1 MSEQVITSTP
11 VGAPDILRNQPLSR
25 QVDVNL
31 ETNILEPVSHS
42 YASAQGGRTTFVLPP
57 KGVLDAP
64 NAAIVFE
71 VQCPAA
77 DLLTCFNYANG
88 GLGMIDRITARC
100 GGIIISQVENAGQ
113 YANIKQ
119 NYASQGVKEG
129 ILDYRHL
136 SSQGVELSIAPAKI
150 AVSSIT
156 QEFQQLYNPEC
167 DQTSS
172 FGRSY
177 NGNAQNA
184 HQTQVS
190 KCISA
195 TAGQSP
201 EVVIRLADVFE
212 IFAENK
218 LPLMA
223 MAQVEI
229 EIEWAAAGDANLPAA
244 NVIDSPVID
253 SLIPDAAVHVAAVKL
268 QQGILTM
275 STPNMM
281 LDYIH
286 YDDVERAKIY
296 AAVNSGG
303 GMRLDFSEVVI
314 TRGVNPAGTAV
325 SGGADDTTQ
334 VVASNHII
342 GMAQKEVQKI
352 YVQKTY
358 DLRSTTGKIGTGE
371 ADADDNGV
379 KTHRNI
385 LLNQFKST
393 QIPGETYN
401 FFINNQRIYDRDIQ
415 NPAVAHDYLSQIG
428 GTWTTPK
435 CYFNTNNYNANGM
448 KELLDCSWESGAAT
462 QDLNQGKTHRY
473 LAGANNYIGLSLEK
487 YREMGVMPGNGTRVG
502 SSPIEF
508 NYSRVCIGKS
518 NGNGGA
524 VASSNAEVNL
534 TFYICYRR
542 SLIIRQLGVDVS
554 DA

>member
-1 MSEQVITSTP
+1 MSEQVITATP
-11 VGAPDILRNQPLSR
+11 VNAPDILRNQPLSR

-31 ETNILEPVSHS
+31 ETNILEPVSHT
-42 YASAQGGRTTFVLPP
+42 YTSAVGGRTTFILPP

-64 NAAIVFE
+64 NAGLVFE

-77 DLLTCFNYANG
+77 ANLTCFNYANG

-100 GGIIISQVENAGQ
+100 GGTIISQVELAGQ

-119 NYASQGVKEG
+119 QYASQGVKEG
-129 ILDYRHL
+129 VLDYRHL
-136 SSQGVELSIAPAKI
+136 SSNGVELSVAPAKL

-156 QEFQQLYNPEC
+156 QEFQQIYNPEC

-177 NGNAQNA
+177 NNNANNA
-184 HQTQVS
+184 HQTQIS
-190 KCISA
+190 KCISD
-195 TAGQSP
+195 TARQSP
-201 EVVIRLADVFE
+201 DVVIKLADVFE

-229 EIEWAAAGDANLPAA
+229 EIEWAAAGDAALAAA

-253 SLIPDAAVHVAAVKL
+253 SLIPDAAVNAAATKL

-275 STPNMM
+275 STPNLI

-286 YDDVERAKIY
+286 YDDVEREKIY

-314 TRGVNPAGTAV
+314 TRGVNPAGTGTAG
-325 SGGADDTTQ
+325 GGADVNQ
-334 VVASNHII
+334 VVASNHIL
-342 GMAQKEVQKI
+342 GFAQKEVQKI
-352 YVQKTY
+352 YVQKAY
-358 DLRSTTGKIGTGE
+358 DLRSATGATE
-371 ADADDNGV
+371 LDADDNEV

-385 LLNQFKST
+385 LKNQFKST
-393 QIPGETYN
+393 QIFGEAYN
-401 FFINNQRIYDRDIQ
+401 FFINNQRVYDKDVE

-428 GTWTTPK
+428 GMWTCPK
-435 CYFNTNNYNANGM
+435 AYFNTNNYNANGM
-448 KELLDCSWESGAAT
+448 KELLDCSWATGARN
-462 QDLNQGKTHRY
+462 QDINQGKTHRY
-473 LAGANNYIGLSLEK
+473 LAGSNNYIGLSLEK
-487 YREMGVMPGNGTRVG
+487 YREMGTVPGNGTRIG
-502 SSPIEF
+502 SAPIEF
-508 NYSRVCIGKS
+508 NFSRVCIGKS
-518 NGNGGA
+518 AGNGGA
-524 VASSNAEVNL
+524 ASSSNAEVDL
-534 TFYICYRR
+534 TFFICYRR
-542 SLIIRQLGVDVS
+542 SLVIRQLGVDVS

>member
-1 MSEQVITSTP
+1 MSEQVITATP
-11 VGAPDILRNQPLSR
+11 VNAPDVLRNQPLGR

-31 ETNILEPVSHS
+31 ETNILEPVSHTYTS
-42 YASAQGGRTTFVLPP
+42 SQGGRTTFILPP

-71 VQCPAA
+71 MNSVGENN
-77 DLLTCFNYANG
+77 LNCFNYANG
-88 GLGMIDRITARC
+88 GLAMIDRITARC
-100 GGIIISQVENAGQ
+100 GGTIISQVEQCGQ

-119 NYASQGVKEG
+119 NFASQGVKEG
-129 ILDYRHL
+129 VMDYRHL
-136 SSQGVELSIAPAKI
+136 SSNGVEISIAPAKI

-177 NGNAQNA
+177 NGNAANA
-184 HQTQVS
+184 HQTQIS

-195 TAGQSP
+195 TARQSP
-201 EVVIRLADVFE
+201 EVVIKLADVFE

-229 EIEWAAAGDANLPAA
+229 EIEWSAAGDANVAAA

-253 SLIPDAAVHVAAVKL
+253 ALIPDAALDTAAVKVN
-268 QQGILTM
+268 QGILTM

-286 YDDVERAKIY
+286 YDDVERAKIV

-303 GMRLDFSEVVI
+303 GMRLDFSEVVF
-314 TRGVNPAGTAV
+314 TRGVNPAGTAT
-325 SGGADDTTQ
+325 SGGAADDTQ
-334 VVASNHII
+334 VVASNHIL
-342 GMAQKEVQKI
+342 GFAQKEVQKI
-352 YVQKTY
+352 YVQKQY
-358 DLRSTTGKIGTGE
+358 DLRSATGVVE
-371 ADADDNGV
+371 LDADQNSV

-385 LLNQFKST
+385 LTNQFKST
-393 QIPGETYN
+393 QILGETYN
-401 FFINNQRIYDRDIQ
+401 WFINNQRVYDRDIE

-428 GTWTTPK
+428 GMWTCTK
-435 CYFNTNNYNANGM
+435 AAYNTNNYNANGM
-448 KELLDCSWESGAAT
+448 KELLDCSWASGAAT

-473 LAGANNYIGLSLEK
+473 LAGSNNYIGLGLQK
-487 YREMGVMPGNGTRVG
+487 YREMGSVAGNGTRIG
-502 SSPIEF
+502 SAPIEF
-508 NYSRVCIGKS
+508 NYSRVALGKS
-518 NGNGGA
+518 AGNGGA
-524 VASSNAEVNL
+524 ASASNAEVNL
-534 TFYICYRR
+534 AFFICYRR

>member
-1 MSEQVITSTP
+1 MSEQVITATP

-71 VQCPAA
+71 VQCPAG

-136 SSQGVELSIAPAKI
+136 SSNGVELSIAPAKI

-177 NGNAQNA
+177 NGNAANS

-229 EIEWAAAGDANLPAA
+229 EIEWAAAGDATLLAE

-253 SLIPDAAVHVAAVKL
+253 SLIPDAAANAAATKL

-325 SGGADDTTQ
+325 SGGAADTTQ

-358 DLRSTTGKIGTGE
+358 DLRSATGVAE
-371 ADADDNGV
+371 LDADDQEV

-415 NPAVAHDYLSQIG
+415 NPAIAHDYLSQIG

-448 KELLDCSWESGAAT
+448 KELLDCSWTSGART

-473 LAGANNYIGLSLEK
+473 LAGSNNYIGLSLEK
-487 YREMGVMPGNGTRVG
+487 YREMGVVPGNGTRIG

-508 NYSRVCIGKS
+508 NYSRVCVGKS
-518 NGNGGA
+518 AGNGGA
-524 VASSNAEVNL
+524 AGSSNAEVNL
-534 TFYICYRR
+534 IFYICYRR

>member
-1 MSEQVITSTP
+1 MSEQTITATP
-11 VGAPDILRNQPLSR
+11 VNAPDILRNQPLSR

-42 YASAQGGRTTFVLPP
+42 YQSSVGGRTTFILPP

-71 VQCPAA
+71 VNCAA
-77 DLLTCFNYANG
+77 DNLTCFNYANG
-88 GLGMIDRITARC
+88 GLSMIERITARC
-100 GGIIISQVENAGQ
+100 GGTIISQVENCGQ

-129 ILDYRHL
+129 VLDYRHL
-136 SSQGVELSIAPAKI
+136 SSNGIELSIAPAKI

-177 NGNAQNA
+177 NGNGANA
-184 HQTQVS
+184 HQTQIS

-195 TAGQSP
+195 TARQSP
-201 EVVIRLADVFE
+201 EVVIKLADVFE

-229 EIEWAAAGDANLPAA
+229 EIEWAVAGDAAVAA
-244 NVIDSPVID
+244 VNVIDSPVID
-253 SLIPDAAVHVAAVKL
+253 SLIPDAALDTAAVKL

-296 AAVNSGG
+296 DSINSGG

-314 TRGVNPAGTAV
+314 TRGVNPAGTAT
-325 SGGADDTTQ
+325 SGGANDTTQ
-334 VVASNHII
+334 VVASNHIL
-342 GMAQKEVQKI
+342 GFAQKEVQKI
-352 YVQKTY
+352 YVQKQY
-358 DLRSTTGKIGTGE
+358 DLRSTTGAAE
-371 ADADDNGV
+371 LDADDSQV

-385 LLNQFKST
+385 LSNQYKST
-393 QIPGETYN
+393 QILGETYN
-401 FFINNQRIYDRDIQ
+401 WFINNQRVYDRDIA
-415 NPAVAHDYLSQIG
+415 NPAVAHDYLSQVG
-428 GTWTTPK
+428 GMWTTPK
-435 CYFNTNNYNANGM
+435 AYFNTNNYNANGL
-448 KELLDCSWESGAAT
+448 KELLDCSWASGAAT
-462 QDLNQGKTHRY
+462 QDINQGKTHRY
-473 LAGANNYIGLSLEK
+473 LAGSNNYVGLSLEK
-487 YREMGVMPGNGTRVG
+487 YREMGSVPGNGTRIG

-508 NYSRVCIGKS
+508 NYSRVALGKS
-518 NGNGGA
+518 AGNGGA
-524 VASSNAEVNL
+524 ASSSNAEVNL
-534 TFYICYRR
+534 VFYICYRR

>member
-71 VQCPAA
+71 VQCPAG

-177 NGNAQNA
+177 NGNAANA

-229 EIEWAAAGDANLPAA
+229 EIEWAAAGDANTAAA

-253 SLIPDAAVHVAAVKL
+253 SLIPDAAVNAAATKL

-325 SGGADDTTQ
+325 SGGAGDTTQ

-358 DLRSTTGKIGTGE
+358 DLRSATGNTE
-371 ADADDNGV
+371 LDADDNDV

-401 FFINNQRIYDRDIQ
+401 FFINNQRLYDRDIQ

-448 KELLDCSWESGAAT
+448 KELLDCSWTSGAAT

-473 LAGANNYIGLSLEK
+473 LAGANNYVGLSLEK
-487 YREMGVMPGNGTRVG
+487 YREMGTLPGNGTRVG

-518 NGNGGA
+518 AGNGGA
-524 VASSNAEVNL
+524 AASSNAEVNL

>member
-1 MSEQVITSTP
+1 MSEQVITQTP
-11 VGAPDILRNQPLSR
+11 VNAPDILRNQPLSR

-42 YASAQGGRTTFVLPP
+42 YTSSVGGRTTFILPP

-71 VQCPAA
+71 VNCAA
-77 DLLTCFNYANG
+77 DNLTCFNYANG
-88 GLGMIDRITARC
+88 GLSMIERITARC
-100 GGIIISQVENAGQ
+100 GGTIISQVENCGQ

-129 ILDYRHL
+129 VLDYRHL
-136 SSQGVELSIAPAKI
+136 SSNGVELSIAPAKI

-177 NGNAQNA
+177 NGNAANA
-184 HQTQVS
+184 HQTQIS

-195 TAGQSP
+195 TARQSP
-201 EVVIRLADVFE
+201 EVVIKLADVFE

-229 EIEWAAAGDANLPAA
+229 EIEWAVAGDAAVAAA

-253 SLIPDAAVHVAAVKL
+253 SLIPDAVLDTAAVKL

-296 AAVNSGG
+296 DAVNSGG

-314 TRGVNPAGTAV
+314 TRGVNPAGTATT
-325 SGGADDTTQ
+325 GGANDNTQ
-334 VVASNHII
+334 VVASNHIL
-342 GMAQKEVQKI
+342 GFAQKEVQKI
-352 YVQKTY
+352 YVQKQY
-358 DLRSTTGKIGTGE
+358 DLRSTTGAAE
-371 ADADDNGV
+371 LDADDSQV

-385 LLNQFKST
+385 LTNQYKST
-393 QIPGETYN
+393 QILGESYN
-401 FFINNQRIYDRDIQ
+401 WFINNQRVYDRDIS
-415 NPAVAHDYLSQIG
+415 NPAIAHDYLSQIG
-428 GTWTTPK
+428 GIWTCPK
-435 CYFNTNNYNANGM
+435 AYFNTNNYNANGL
-448 KELLDCSWESGAAT
+448 KELLDCSWASGAAT
-462 QDLNQGKTHRY
+462 QDINQGKTHRY

-487 YREMGVMPGNGTRVG
+487 YREMGSVPGNGTRIG
-502 SSPIEF
+502 SAPIEF
-508 NYSRVCIGKS
+508 NYSRVALGKS
-518 NGNGGA
+518 AGNGGA
-524 VASSNAEVNL
+524 GSSSNAEVNL
-534 TFYICYRR
+534 VFYICYRR

>member
-1 MSEQVITSTP
+1 MSEQVITATP
-11 VGAPDILRNQPLSR
+11 VNAPDILRNQPLSR

-42 YASAQGGRTTFVLPP
+42 YQSAVGGRTTFILPP

-71 VQCPAA
+71 VNCAA
-77 DLLTCFNYANG
+77 DNLTCFNYANG
-88 GLGMIDRITARC
+88 GLSMIERITARC
-100 GGIIISQVENAGQ
+100 GGTIISQVENCGQ

-129 ILDYRHL
+129 VLDYRHL
-136 SSQGVELSIAPAKI
+136 SSNGIELSIAPAKI

-177 NGNAQNA
+177 NGNAANA
-184 HQTQVS
+184 HQTQIS

-195 TAGQSP
+195 TARQSP
-201 EVVIRLADVFE
+201 EVVIKLADVFE

-229 EIEWAAAGDANLPAA
+229 EIEWAVAGDAAVAAA

-253 SLIPDAAVHVAAVKL
+253 SLIPDAVLDTAAVKL

-296 AAVNSGG
+296 DSINSGG

-314 TRGVNPAGTAV
+314 TRGVNPAGTATT
-325 SGGADDTTQ
+325 GGANDNTQ
-334 VVASNHII
+334 VVASNHIL
-342 GMAQKEVQKI
+342 GFAQKEVQKI
-352 YVQKTY
+352 YVQKQY
-358 DLRSTTGKIGTGE
+358 DLRSTTGAAE
-371 ADADDNGV
+371 LDADDSQV

-385 LLNQFKST
+385 LTNQYKST
-393 QIPGETYN
+393 QILGESYN
-401 FFINNQRIYDRDIQ
+401 WFINNQRVYDRDIE
-415 NPAVAHDYLSQIG
+415 NPAIAHDYLSQVG
-428 GTWTTPK
+428 GMWTTPK
-435 CYFNTNNYNANGM
+435 AYFNTNNYNANGL
-448 KELLDCSWESGAAT
+448 KELLDCSWVSGAAT
-462 QDLNQGKTHRY
+462 QDINQGKTHRY

-487 YREMGVMPGNGTRVG
+487 YREMGSVPGNGTRIG
-502 SSPIEF
+502 SAPIEF
-508 NYSRVCIGKS
+508 NYSRVALGKS
-518 NGNGGA
+518 AGNGGA
-524 VASSNAEVNL
+524 ASSSNAEVNL
-534 TFYICYRR
+534 VFYICYRR

>member
-1 MSEQVITSTP
+1 MSEQVLTATP

-77 DLLTCFNYANG
+77 DLLTCFNYGNG

-136 SSQGVELSIAPAKI
+136 SSQGVELSVAPAKI

-172 FGRSY
+172 FGRAY
-177 NGNAQNA
+177 NGNAANA

-229 EIEWAAAGDANLPAA
+229 EIEWAAAGDAALAA
-244 NVIDSPVID
+244 GNVIDSPVID
-253 SLIPDAAVHVAAVKL
+253 SLIPDAAVNAAAVKV

-296 AAVNSGG
+296 DAVNSGG

-314 TRGVNPAGTAV
+314 TRGVNPAGTAAN
-325 SGGADDTTQ
+325 GGAADTTQ

-352 YVQKTY
+352 YVQKQY
-358 DLRSTTGKIGTGE
+358 DLRSATGATE
-371 ADADDNGV
+371 RDADDNSV

-393 QIPGETYN
+393 QITGETYN
-401 FFINNQRIYDRDIQ
+401 FFINNQRLYDRDIQ
-415 NPAVAHDYLSQIG
+415 NPAVAHDYLSQVG

-435 CYFNTNNYNANGM
+435 TYFNTNNYNANGM
-448 KELLDCSWESGAAT
+448 KELLDCSWATGAAT

-473 LAGANNYIGLSLEK
+473 LAGSNNYVGLSLEK
-487 YREMGVMPGNGTRVG
+487 YREMGVVPGNGTRIG

-508 NYSRVCIGKS
+508 NYSRVCQGRAA
-518 NGNGGA
+518 GA
-524 VASSNAEVNL
+524 AAASNAEVNL

>member
-1 MSEQVITSTP
+1 MSEQVITATP

-71 VQCPAA
+71 VQCPAG

-136 SSQGVELSIAPAKI
+136 SSNGVELSIAPAKI

-177 NGNAQNA
+177 NGNAANS

-229 EIEWAAAGDANLPAA
+229 EIEWAAAGDATLLAE

-253 SLIPDAAVHVAAVKL
+253 SLIPDAAANAAATKL

-314 TRGVNPAGTAV
+314 TRGVNPAGTAT

-358 DLRSTTGKIGTGE
+358 DLRSATGKIGTGE
-371 ADADDNGV
+371 GDADDQEV

-448 KELLDCSWESGAAT
+448 KELLDCSWTSGART

-473 LAGANNYIGLSLEK
+473 LAGSNNYIGLSLEK
-487 YREMGVMPGNGTRVG
+487 YREMGVVPGNGTRIG

-508 NYSRVCIGKS
+508 NYSRVCVGKS

-524 VASSNAEVNL
+524 AASSNAEVNL
-534 TFYICYRR
+534 IFYICYRR

>member
-1 MSEQVITSTP
+1 M
-11 VGAPDILRNQPLSR
+11 L
-25 QVDVNL
+25 
-31 ETNILEPVSHS
+31 TNILEPVSHS

-71 VQCPAA
+71 VQCPAG
-77 DLLTCFNYANG
+77 DLLTCFNYGNG

-136 SSQGVELSIAPAKI
+136 SSQGVELSVAPAKI

-177 NGNAQNA
+177 NGNAANA

-229 EIEWAAAGDANLPAA
+229 EIEWAAAGDAALAA
-244 NVIDSPVID
+244 TAVIDSPVID
-253 SLIPDAAVHVAAVKL
+253 SLIPDAAVNAAATKL

-296 AAVNSGG
+296 DAVNSGG

-314 TRGVNPAGTAV
+314 TRGVNPAGTAAN
-325 SGGADDTTQ
+325 GGAADTTQ

-352 YVQKTY
+352 YVQKQY
-358 DLRSTTGKIGTGE
+358 DLRSATGAVE
-371 ADADDNGV
+371 RDADDNSV

-393 QIPGETYN
+393 QITGETYN
-401 FFINNQRIYDRDIQ
+401 FFINNQRLYDRDIQ
-415 NPAVAHDYLSQIG
+415 NPAVAHDYLSQVG

-435 CYFNTNNYNANGM
+435 TYFNTNNYNANGM
-448 KELLDCSWESGAAT
+448 KELLDCSWATGAAT

-473 LAGANNYIGLSLEK
+473 LAGSNNYVGLSLEK
-487 YREMGVMPGNGTRVG
+487 YREMGVVPGNGTRIG

-508 NYSRVCIGKS
+508 NYSRVCQGRAA
-518 NGNGGA
+518 GA
-524 VASSNAEVNL
+524 AAASNAEVNL